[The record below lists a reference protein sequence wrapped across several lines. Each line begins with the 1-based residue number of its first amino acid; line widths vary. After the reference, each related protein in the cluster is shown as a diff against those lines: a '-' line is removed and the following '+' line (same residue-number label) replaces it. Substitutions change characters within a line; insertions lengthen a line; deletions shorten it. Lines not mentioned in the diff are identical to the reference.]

1 MSGVA
6 TVKTRSWVY
15 VAIGVVLILVGLLW
29 VLQGLGTISGS
40 FMSGSNTWFAIG
52 LLVAIGGVTSVY
64 MGVRGKPA
72 TRR

>member
-15 VAIGVVLILVGLLW
+15 VAIGVVLVLVGLLW
-29 VLQGLGTISGS
+29 VFQGLGTIAGG
-40 FMSGSNTWFAIG
+40 FMSGNKVWFAIG

-64 MGVRGKPA
+64 TGVRGRSSV
-72 TRR
+72 RR